1 MPICECFGD
10 WKNFLIFPVNAEN
23 LKVEGVEGFSEKYE
37 EGLMLAQDLM
47 VDFGDEAMVLVQQ
60 RRLWSLGM

>member
-1 MPICECFGD
+1 M
-10 WKNFLIFPVNAEN
+10 NAEN
-23 LKVEGVEGFSEKYE
+23 LQVEGVEGFSEKYE

>member
-1 MPICECFGD
+1 M
-10 WKNFLIFPVNAEN
+10 NAEN